1 MDVHYKNAGNFI
13 QAKDYN
19 SALTEL
25 KKTLENHANNPD
37 VWSTYGVCLFH
48 LKQMDASIKALN
60 TSQELDPQNP
70 YRYSSR
76 AYIHSI
82 MGNTDLAIADYK
94 KCIELDPSDVIAL
107 NNLGLVYEKQGH
119 AKKAKTYFHDA
130 DQKAGID
137 HITEKN
143 PPQTGV
149 SPAAI
154 KKEQT
159 PAKPATENNKTKT
172 VGSTILETISSG
184 EGRKA
189 FFSFVKNGFKLK

>member
-1 MDVHYKNAGNFI
+1 MDVHYTNAGNFI

-25 KKTLENHANNPD
+25 KETLKNHSNNAD

-48 LKQMDASIKALN
+48 LKQMNESIMALN
-60 TSQELDPQNP
+60 KSQELEPENP

-82 MGNTDLAIADYK
+82 MGNTDMAISDYN

-119 AKKAKTYFHDA
+119 AKKAKTYFHEA

-143 PPQTGV
+143 PPQTGI
-149 SPAAI
+149 SP
-154 KKEQT
+154 
-159 PAKPATENNKTKT
+159 
-172 VGSTILETISSG
+172 
-184 EGRKA
+184 
-189 FFSFVKNGFKLK
+189 